1 MARLDPR
8 SYSGPGRSSPG
19 SAVMAG
25 AFVIGIVWF
34 VVGFFFFPPLLTVF
48 GILLF
53 GPFHAAFGIAFG
65 IIFGFVQSIQI
76 IATVAGFAL
85 TYPSAWSALSG
96 VLAGCI
102 VAWIF
107 TTFAIKEKYSSP
119 GISAIFSVDPIRLGG
134 PTFFWLVIAN
144 AVAGYAVV
152 VAFSSVG
159 LFTPSASGFAPSA
172 YGMEPVVQQLILT
185 LHGGTGGGGDD
196 VIFAFFALLVALI
209 VAGAIVGAIIGAG
222 LGSFAGAG
230 LWVFDINHA
239 IHGATQSATVNWLIG
254 KREAKKERPSNLC
267 GQWCRYGCG

>member
-1 MARLDPR
+1 VLSLLELSGLSLVSFSSRLC
-8 SYSGPGRSSPG
+8 SQ
-19 SAVMAG
+19 
-25 AFVIGIVWF
+25 F
-34 VVGFFFFPPLLTVF
+34 F

-53 GPFHAAFGIAFG
+53 GPFHAAFGIACG

-172 YGMEPVVQQLILT
+172 LILT

-239 IHGATQSATVNWLIG
+239 IHGATQGATVNWLIG
-254 KREAKKERPSNLC
+254 KREAKKRTPF
-267 GQWCRYGCG
+267 